1 MVAIFL
7 LLLLLLFLEAVVAEI
22 VALEVAVFILFY

>member
-1 MVAIFL
+1 MVAIF